1 MKTYIKVV
9 ILGLLCCLV
18 ISGCSNSADSSLNSA
33 DNPNIGVVVGSF
45 DDSWRTSLRNELYKM
60 AQNKYNI
67 SIWDGSGSQ
76 AVENKKIDA
85 LIKNKVDV
93 LAVNLVESSAA
104 PEVIEKAKKAEIPVV
119 FFNVEPSYENLKK
132 WDKVYYVGAK
142 AEQSGIIQGNMLVD
156 YFKTHPTTDGS
167 IHYIMIKGPEAHQDA
182 LLRTKYSIET
192 MESAGF
198 KMEKVGEDIAMWD
211 RDKAHEKMEKF
222 LQSSENKIDCVIAN
236 NDDMALGAI
245 DALKNGGYFNG
256 GKYIPVVGVDAT
268 GGAINAVKAGTLLGT
283 VLNDAESQ
291 GKAIYELASILAKGK
306 TPTKQNFS
314 NEITSDKYIWID
326 YKEVTQ

>member
-167 IHYIMIKGPEAHQDA
+167 IHYIMIKG
-182 LLRTKYSIET
+182 
-192 MESAGF
+192 
-198 KMEKVGEDIAMWD
+198 
-211 RDKAHEKMEKF
+211 
-222 LQSSENKIDCVIAN
+222 
-236 NDDMALGAI
+236 
-245 DALKNGGYFNG
+245 
-256 GKYIPVVGVDAT
+256 
-268 GGAINAVKAGTLLGT
+268 
-283 VLNDAESQ
+283 
-291 GKAIYELASILAKGK
+291 
-306 TPTKQNFS
+306 
-314 NEITSDKYIWID
+314 
-326 YKEVTQ
+326 